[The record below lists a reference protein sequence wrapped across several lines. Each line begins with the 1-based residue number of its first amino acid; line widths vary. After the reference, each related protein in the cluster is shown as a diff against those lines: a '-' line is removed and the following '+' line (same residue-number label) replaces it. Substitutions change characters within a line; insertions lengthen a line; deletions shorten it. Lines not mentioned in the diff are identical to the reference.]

1 MTKWEI
7 RRITAAKTKLEF
19 SIRTSFARRLSWRI
33 EPVDP
38 DPYRSGE
45 EARRVRLDWWSV
57 PRFRVV
63 LPASETG
70 QRIVLAAN
78 GIEARLQRCP
88 GDRHDERT
96 ARPRHA

>member
-19 SIRTSFARRLSWRI
+19 SIRTSLAREPSWRI
-33 EPVDP
+33 EPADP
-38 DPYRSGE
+38 DPYRSGD
-45 EARRVRLDWWSV
+45 EARSVGLGWWSV
-57 PRFRVV
+57 SRSPRGIACKWGRK
-63 LPASETG
+63 
-70 QRIVLAAN
+70 RIGLQAN

-88 GDRHDERT
+88 GDRHNERT